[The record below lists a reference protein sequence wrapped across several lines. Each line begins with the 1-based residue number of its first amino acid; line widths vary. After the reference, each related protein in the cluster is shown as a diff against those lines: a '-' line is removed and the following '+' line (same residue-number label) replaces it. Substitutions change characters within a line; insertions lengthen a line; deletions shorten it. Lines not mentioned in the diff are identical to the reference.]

1 MSPCMFVNISQL
13 PPILRATMRRQLG
26 EMQINPAKNK
36 GIREEKK
43 SMREQQETIENT
55 SEVRS
60 KGT

>member
-1 MSPCMFVNISQL
+1 
-13 PPILRATMRRQLG
+13 MRRQLG

>member
-1 MSPCMFVNISQL
+1 MSPCVFVNISQL
-13 PPILRATMRRQLG
+13 PPILRATMRRQL